1 MQAPEL
7 QVTQWF
13 NTKQD
18 LKLSDLKEKVVLI
31 EAFQMLCP
39 GCVLHG
45 IPLAQSV
52 QQQFPSDKVAVIG
65 LHSVFE
71 HHEAMTPV
79 SLKAFLHEYRIT
91 FPVAVDKQ
99 GSGPLPETMA
109 AYGMRGT
116 PSLIL
121 LDQEGRIAAHH
132 FGQISGLQL
141 GAEIG
146 SLLASGNTAV
156 TTVEQKLAYSSRCDE
171 DGCTL

>member
-7 QVTQWF
+7 QVSEWF
-13 NTKQD
+13 NTNKD
-18 LKLSDLKEKVVLI
+18 LRLSDLKGKAVLI

-45 IPLAQSV
+45 IPLAQKV
-52 QQQFPSDKVAVIG
+52 QRHFPSDKVAVIG
-65 LHSVFE
+65 LHTVFE
-71 HHEAMTPV
+71 HHDAMTPV

-91 FPVAVDKQ
+91 FPVAVDTQ
-99 GSGPLPETMA
+99 GAGPLPETMS

-121 LDQEGRIAAHH
+121 LDQAGRIAAHH
-132 FGQISGLQL
+132 FGQVSELQL

-146 SLLASGNTAV
+146 YLLATRAASTTTSPRTEVSG
-156 TTVEQKLAYSSRCDE
+156 KCD
-171 DGCTL
+171 DGGCPV